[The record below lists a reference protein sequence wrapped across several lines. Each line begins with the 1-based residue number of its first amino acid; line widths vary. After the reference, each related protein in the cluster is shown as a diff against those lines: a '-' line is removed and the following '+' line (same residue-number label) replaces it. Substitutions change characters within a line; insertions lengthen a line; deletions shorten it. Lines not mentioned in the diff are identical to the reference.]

1 MAEYGLIKWKK
12 YLSVEDYNYLTQF
25 VDNIRNGVKNDKMM
39 ILCGSSGTGKTT
51 LLENINSYVV
61 KDAWNDSDEREILL
75 ENEKLHPIQKKSKP
89 KSSYPSFQIRK
100 KFLCYFFRGNNFFP
114 RKDDKILKILIEN
127 SFFKSRITET
137 DDIEK
142 VNKEL
147 LDISR
152 IIKMEHVF
160 TKLAFEMRK
169 GVKKN

>member
-1 MAEYGLIKWKK
+1 MSEYGLIKWKQ

-25 VDNIRNGVKNDKMM
+25 VDNIRNGVRNDKMM
-39 ILCGSSGTGKTT
+39 ILCGASGTGKTT

-75 ENEKLHPIQKKSKP
+75 EKEKLHPIQNNSKP
-89 KSSYPSFQIRK
+89 KSSYPSFEIRK
-100 KFLCYFFRGNNFFP
+100 KFSCYFFRGNNFFP
-114 RKDDKILKILIEN
+114 RKDDKMLKILIKN

-152 IIKMEHVF
+152 IIKMERVF
-160 TKLAFEMRK
+160 S
-169 GVKKN
+169 

>member
-1 MAEYGLIKWKK
+1 MAEYGVIKWKK
-12 YLSVEDYNYLTQF
+12 YLSVDDYNYLTQF
-25 VDNIRNGVKNDKMM
+25 VDNIRNGVRNDKMM
-39 ILCGSSGTGKTT
+39 ILCGASGTGKTT

-75 ENEKLHPIQKKSKP
+75 EKEKLHPIQNNSKP
-89 KSSYPSFQIRK
+89 KSSYPSFEIRK
-100 KFLCYFFRGNNFFP
+100 KFSCYFFRGNNFFP
-114 RKDDKILKILIEN
+114 RKDDKMLKILIKN

-152 IIKMEHVF
+152 IIKMEH
-160 TKLAFEMRK
+160 AFS
-169 GVKKN
+169 

>member
-25 VDNIRNGVKNDKMM
+25 VDNIRNGVRNDKMM
-39 ILCGSSGTGKTT
+39 ILCGPSETGKTT
-51 LLENINSYVV
+51 LQNDMYNYVV
-61 KDAWNDSDEREILL
+61 KSAWTDSSELQILL
-75 ENEKLHPIQKKSKP
+75 ENEKLRPSPKPFKP
-89 KSSYPSFQIRK
+89 KSSYPSFEIRK
-100 KFLCYFFRGNNFFP
+100 KFSCYFFKGNNFFP
-114 RKDDKILKILIEN
+114 RKDDKMLKILIKN
-127 SFFKSRITET
+127 SFFKSKITET

-160 TKLAFEMRK
+160 SK
-169 GVKKN
+169 